1 VILSYRGVSPK
12 IADDVFVAPTATVI
26 GDVEIGAESGI
37 WFGVI
42 LRGDVNR
49 IRIGTRTNLQ
59 DGTIVHVTRDL
70 HPTIIGD
77 NVTVGHGVKLHGCS
91 IADGCLVGIGA
102 IVLDGVQI
110 GAQSLVA
117 AGSLVAP
124 GTVVPPRSLLIGSPA
139 RVKRSLTDEE
149 VAGIADFAPRY
160 VAYRLD
166 YLEPKV

>member
-1 VILSYRGVSPK
+1 MILNYRGISPK
-12 IADDVFVAPTATVI
+12 IAGDVFVAPTATVI

-37 WFGVI
+37 WFGVV

-59 DGTIVHVTRDL
+59 DGTIVHVTREL
-70 HPTIIGD
+70 HPTIIGS

-102 IVLDGVQI
+102 IVLDGVQV

-117 AGSLVAP
+117 AGSLLAP
-124 GTVVPPRSLLIGSPA
+124 GMVVPPRSLVVGSPA

-149 VAGIADFAPRY
+149 VAGIADFATRY
-160 VAYRLD
+160 VGYRLD
-166 YLEPKV
+166 YL

>member
-1 VILSYRGVSPK
+1 MILSYRGVSPK
-12 IADDVFVAPTATVI
+12 IAGDAFVAPTATVI

-59 DGTIVHVTRDL
+59 DGTIVHVTREL
-70 HPTIIGD
+70 HPTIIGS

-102 IVLDGVQI
+102 IVLDGVQL

-117 AGSLVAP
+117 AGSLLTP
-124 GTVVPPRSLLIGSPA
+124 GMVVPPRSLVVGSPA
-139 RVKRSLTDEE
+139 KVKRPLTAEE
-149 VAGIADFAPRY
+149 VAGIADFATRY
-160 VAYRLD
+160 VDYRLD
-166 YLEPKV
+166 YL

>member
-1 VILSYRGVSPK
+1 MILSYRGVSPK
-12 IADDVFVAPTATVI
+12 IAGDAFVAPTATVI

-59 DGTIVHVTRDL
+59 DGTIVHVTREL
-70 HPTIIGD
+70 HPTIIGS

-102 IVLDGVQI
+102 IVLDGVQL

-117 AGSLVAP
+117 AGSLLTP
-124 GTVVPPRSLLIGSPA
+124 GMVVPPRSLVVGSPA
-139 RVKRSLTDEE
+139 KVKRPLTEEE
-149 VAGIADFAPRY
+149 VAGIADFATRY
-160 VAYRLD
+160 VDYRLD
-166 YLEPKV
+166 YL